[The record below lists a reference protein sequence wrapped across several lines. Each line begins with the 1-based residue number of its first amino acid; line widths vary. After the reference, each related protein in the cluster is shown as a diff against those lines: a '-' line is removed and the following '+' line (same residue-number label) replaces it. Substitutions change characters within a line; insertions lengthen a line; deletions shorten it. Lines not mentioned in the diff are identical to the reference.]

1 MLRTPFIGGVAVE
14 KSRRTFDPFAPTLNL
29 GGRQIF
35 VASPS
40 TVEVLVNGAPYQ
52 TLDLQPGTYSLD
64 DLPIQ
69 IGSNDIQLVVRAA
82 AGRGQVTAF
91 DSFFS
96 PIDLSPGAR

>member
-14 KSRRTFDPFAPTLNL
+14 KSRRTFDPFAPTFNL

-52 TLDLQPGTYSLD
+52 TLDTQPGTYSLD
-64 DLPIQ
+64 DLRIQ
-69 IGSNDIQLVVRAA
+69 IGSSDVQLVVSDAA
-82 AGRGQVTAF
+82 DREHAPRIDYF
-91 DSFFS
+91 LDS
-96 PIDLSPGAR
+96 IDLA

>member
-1 MLRTPFIGGVAVE
+1 MRISDWSSDVCSSDLP
-14 KSRRTFDPFAPTLNL
+14 TFNL

-69 IGSNDIQLVVRAA
+69 IGSNDVQLVVRDA
-82 AGRGQVTAF
+82 AGREQVTRF
-91 DSFFS
+91 DYFFD
-96 PIDLSPGAR
+96 PIDLAADRKSTRLNSSH